1 MPRSIALGMLLFMV
15 ESAVHHD
22 SDRLDHE
29 QVRAGYLSGIL
40 SALQDL
46 PEKDRTDAS
55 GGVWVALLRER
66 AHRSALDLRTT
77 EAPLPPDVYSLGPL
91 APMLLDAVSEVL
103 RGTLESP
110 QDPEDMPEALRTSL
124 RVLRKQLQ
132 EARQHVEDGRKTLKK
147 LGVEP

>member
-66 AHRSALDLRTT
+66 AHRSWRCA
-77 EAPLPPDVYSLGPL
+77 APRCAGTRCSRGPGG
-91 APMLLDAVSEVL
+91 SIC
-103 RGTLESP
+103 R
-110 QDPEDMPEALRTSL
+110 
-124 RVLRKQLQ
+124 
-132 EARQHVEDGRKTLKK
+132 
-147 LGVEP
+147 